1 MNTKAIGIGIIILGI
16 IMTIYTG
23 FNIQTTEKVVDLGP
37 LEINKK
43 ENHPLQWKP
52 IVGML
57 IVVVGGV
64 VVATSG
70 KGKK

>member
-64 VVATSG
+64 MVATSG